1 MEFSAQL
8 RTARITAGL
17 TQRQVADA
25 MGITNSTYCGYET
38 GKREPDVAKIKQ
50 LSKILKVPADEL
62 LDTGINAQKHQRL
75 SGGALQLARNY
86 DELDAYGQR
95 MVRMVADEE
104 KARCTAQAHSGSLE
118 EQRETVYTLPG
129 FYQRMSAGTGQPAD
143 DDAWEDVFLTKRP
156 PRGTSYVAT
165 IRGNSMEPT
174 YRDGDRL
181 FIRATVD
188 IQPGQVGVFF
198 MDGQQWVK
206 ELGDGVLLSH
216 NPAYPPRLM
225 TEDVR
230 CQGLVLGVCDDSYFE

>member
-104 KARCTAQAHSGSLE
+104 KARCTAARSAPNPELHWLAEELEKIQPTLIVKGELDDIISLIMKCV
-118 EQRETVYTLPG
+118 QGLTLDQ
-129 FYQRMSAGTGQPAD
+129 QRMFLAQLQALIEGQIEA
-143 DDAWEDVFLTKRP
+143 P
-156 PRGTSYVAT
+156 PSSV
-165 IRGNSMEPT
+165 
-174 YRDGDRL
+174 
-181 FIRATVD
+181 
-188 IQPGQVGVFF
+188 
-198 MDGQQWVK
+198 QQ
-206 ELGDGVLLSH
+206 
-216 NPAYPPRLM
+216 
-225 TEDVR
+225 
-230 CQGLVLGVCDDSYFE
+230 

>member
-1 MEFSAQL
+1 MSFGERLISL
-8 RTARITAGL
+8 RKRDGL
-17 TQRQVADA
+17 TRQDLADRLQ
-25 MGITNSTYCGYET
+25 IPYTTLRNYET
-38 GKREPDVAKIKQ
+38 DQREPGHGFLIQIARLFDVSVDSLIGIDSEIKSTHPSSQ
-50 LSKILKVPADEL
+50 
-62 LDTGINAQKHQRL
+62 
-75 SGGALQLARNY
+75 ALQLAWDY
-86 DELDAYGQR
+86 DRLDSWGQKAVREL
-95 MVRMVADEE
+95 ADNELS
-104 KARCTAQAHSGSLE
+104 RCTAQAHSGSLE